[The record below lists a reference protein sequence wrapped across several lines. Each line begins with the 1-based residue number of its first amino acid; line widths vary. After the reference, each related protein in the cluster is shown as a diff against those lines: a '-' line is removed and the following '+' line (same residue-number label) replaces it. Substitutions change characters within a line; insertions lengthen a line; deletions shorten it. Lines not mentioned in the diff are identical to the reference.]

1 MNMRIYPF
9 IVMII
14 CLVACTNPSS
24 EYWKP
29 YDETAELQANQ
40 THENQRMQFQLIQSK
55 LLDKNDLWVTYEKAL
70 NRFGEDQYQ
79 ALKPLIIEQDIPTL
93 QSHIKSGLL
102 SYEKLTLFYLY
113 RIRKLESD
121 PNTTLHAI
129 LALNPKVIEQA
140 KAKDRQKNTQQHLIF
155 GMPILLK
162 DNINTQDMP
171 TTAGAAFLQSHVPY
185 NDAYIVSQLQAKGA
199 LILGKVNLSEWAYY
213 FCDGCPLGYS
223 AVGGQTLNPYGRKV
237 FESGGSSSGSGV
249 AVAANY
255 AVAAIGSE
263 TSGSI
268 LSPSGHNAVVG
279 CKPTIGLVSRT
290 GIVPISSTLDT
301 AGPMT
306 KNVIDNAI
314 LLNAMQGKDASDPST
329 TKAPDQIGDYIV
341 ASQNRSISA
350 YRLGAI
356 KSLVKTDSLYRKAI
370 STLRSNGATVV
381 EFDPPNIEFKGF
393 LSLLNK
399 EMKNDLPN
407 YFSTQSNQNFADDNV
422 QSVVAFN
429 QQDSLLRMPYGQGRL
444 MGVIEEDITDE
455 ELKTVIDKLHKSGI
469 SFFREPMITYN
480 LDAVLTINNYHA
492 AHAAVAF
499 YPCLTVPM
507 GYTDQGEPKNLTFV
521 AESFTEPKLYAL
533 GAAYENLTL
542 HRQLPKGYE

>member
-1 MNMRIYPF
+1 M
-9 IVMII
+9 
-14 CLVACTNPSS
+14 
-24 EYWKP
+24 
-29 YDETAELQANQ
+29 
-40 THENQRMQFQLIQSK
+40 
-55 LLDKNDLWVTYEKAL
+55 
-70 NRFGEDQYQ
+70 
-79 ALKPLIIEQDIPTL
+79 
-93 QSHIKSGLL
+93 
-102 SYEKLTLFYLY
+102 Y

-129 LALNPKVIEQA
+129 LALNPMVIEQA
-140 KAKDRQKNTQQHLIF
+140 KAKDRQKNTQHHPIF

-171 TTAGAAFLQSHVPY
+171 TTAGAAFLQSHLPD
-185 NDAYIVSQLQAKGA
+185 NDAYIVSQLQSKGA

-255 AVAAIGSE
+255 AVAAVGSE

-314 LLNAMQGKDASDPST
+314 LLDAMQGKDTSDPST

-370 STLRSNGATVV
+370 NTLRSNGAIVV

-444 MGVIEEDITDE
+444 MGVIKEDITDD
-455 ELKTVIDKLHKSGI
+455 ELQTVIDKLHKSGV
-469 SFFREPMITYN
+469 SYFRDPMMTYN

-492 AHAAVAF
+492 AYAAVAF

-507 GYTDQGEPKNLTFV
+507 GYNGQGEPKNLTFV
-521 AESFTEPKLYAL
+521 AESFSEPKPVDTYQNVLKCSTGGRIRASPKRTKTETPL
-533 GAAYENLTL
+533 LSLLDKEAFSLDSISELDLKGDFMLDMTRGGGPPPMKKRKFSPTPKRFKSEPIPPLSLEHTVMLVSAVLDDERNIPPSSKTVSDSKPHFLTDETIENLL
-542 HRQLPKGYE
+542 RCV